1 MKDQIT
7 FIIFSMDS
15 PEETNECVKALK
27 SKNVIVFYTSSDQ
40 DRERLQS
47 IAPELKIIPAPGF
60 GYPEPLRPWAE
71 GFVSTPYLFII
82 DTDERMSDALSS
94 FIFTETLD
102 ENIYKIFRVE
112 SSRKSGTWQTRLYKK
127 GSIEWRG
134 LVHEQPGD
142 RSIKLPKN
150 LMILHNDKSLKHS
163 RTYNRLNAFMP
174 QSTLEVI
181 IRSFG
186 VGFILAGPE
195 AILQLPQTIKNV
207 YKQKHLSTKEDKE
220 IRRAIKRKGLVKYLS
235 LDDPETI
242 SSIISKYGAVPHGTD
257 LLVELMRKKHSGQNP

>member
-47 IAPELKIIPAPGF
+47 IASELRIIPAPGF

-127 GSIEWRG
+127 RSIEWRG